1 MVSDNRHKIRC
12 IISSLLS
19 FLICLLSFF
28 LVFLVIFRFTIL
40 NEKFMIKVMDKSNFY
55 YQVKDEAVNNMALYS
70 GTSGFDKEFFDG
82 IIDIDMIK
90 KDAKSIVHS
99 IYSNEYSDI
108 DVSDFKNMLYNKFI
122 GEAYKMNGEVTDQ
135 TRESL
140 EYFAETCT
148 ESYLDTI
155 EIPFYKQVSSM
166 INLFTKPINI
176 AIVLLSI
183 AILFIAL
190 FIFLIS
196 KWRSIRYYIY
206 ALEGLI
212 LFSAIIPSIYFI
224 SGKVQKISI
233 TNKALKNFIVEFMDM
248 AFYQFV
254 YASVIF
260 IIFTIIL
267 MIFYS
272 KISNKKYNKD

>member
-1 MVSDNRHKIRC
+1 MVLDNRYKIKC
-12 IISSLLS
+12 VISSLLS
-19 FLICLLSFF
+19 FLVCLLSFF
-28 LVFLVIFRFTIL
+28 LVFAVIFRITIL
-40 NEKFMIKVMDKSNFY
+40 NEKFMIKAMDKSNFY
-55 YQVKDEAVNNMALYS
+55 YQVKDEAEDKMALFS

-90 KDAKSIVHS
+90 EDANSIVHS

-108 DVSDFKNMLYNKFI
+108 NVSDFKNMLYNKFI
-122 GEAYKMNGEVTDQ
+122 DEANNRNKEITDQ

-140 EYFAETCT
+140 EYFAETCV
-148 ESYLDTI
+148 ENYLDVI
-155 EIPFYKQVSSM
+155 KIPFYRQISSV
-166 INLFTKPINI
+166 INLFTKPIDI
-176 AIVLLSI
+176 AIFVLSI
-183 AILFIAL
+183 AILFIGL

-212 LFSAIIPSIYFI
+212 LFSIIIPSIYFI

-233 TNKALKNFIVEFMDM
+233 ANKALKNFIIKFMDM
-248 AFYQFV
+248 TFYQFI

-260 IIFTIIL
+260 LIFTIIL

-272 KISNKKYNKD
+272 KLSNKKDNKS

>member
-1 MVSDNRHKIRC
+1 MVSDNRYKIKC
-12 IISSLLS
+12 VISSLLS
-19 FLICLLSFF
+19 FLVCLLSFF
-28 LVFLVIFRFTIL
+28 LVFAVIFRITIL
-40 NEKFMIKVMDKSNFY
+40 NEKFMIKAMDKSNFY
-55 YQVKDEAVNNMALYS
+55 YQVKDEAEDKMALFS

-90 KDAKSIVHS
+90 EDANSIVHS

-108 DVSDFKNMLYNKFI
+108 NVSDFKNMLYNNFI
-122 GEAYKMNGEVTDQ
+122 EEANNRNEEITDQ

-140 EYFAETCT
+140 EYFAETCVGN
-148 ESYLDTI
+148 YLDVI
-155 EIPFYKQVSSM
+155 KIPFYRQISSV
-166 INLFTKPINI
+166 INLFTKPIDI
-176 AIVLLSI
+176 AIFVLSI
-183 AILFIAL
+183 AILFIGL

-212 LFSAIIPSIYFI
+212 LFSIIIPSIYFI

-233 TNKALKNFIVEFMDM
+233 ANKALKNFIIKFMDM
-248 AFYQFV
+248 TFYQFI

-260 IIFTIIL
+260 LIFTIIL

-272 KISNKKYNKD
+272 KLSNKKDNKS